1 MLVFLQIISAL
12 SCDLLDLPTG
22 IEYFSPSYEVNHKI
36 EVSGQFYSPQS
47 PLEWEFEVYE
57 DSWLRLTLEPKYF
70 SIHAT
75 LSTPSKQIYKSILSS
90 NIGQIST
97 KLVKGSYSLQ
107 LDPDA
112 FEEVDNE
119 NLGCSQPYIYFN
131 LGLLPLGSIII
142 PNSEKWLDF
151 GFPDIPDLTES
162 LKYSGLYIDYDEI
175 PLNTKDLSGL
185 LRTYNFSLE
194 IPNAEQKLSGITGT
208 WKISFG
214 LSNV

>member
-1 MLVFLQIISAL
+1 MLVFLQILSAL

-22 IEYFSPSYEVNHKI
+22 IEYFSPSYELTHKI
-36 EVSGQFYSPQS
+36 EVSGQFYSPHS

-75 LSTPSKQIYKSILSS
+75 LSIPSKQIYKSVLSS
-90 NIGQIST
+90 NVGQISS
-97 KLVKGSYSLQ
+97 KLLKGSYSLQ

-112 FEEVDNE
+112 FEEVENE
-119 NLGCSQPYIYFN
+119 NIGCDKAYIYLN
-131 LGLLPLGSIII
+131 LALIPLSSIISS
-142 PNSEKWLDF
+142 NQDNLLHF
-151 GFPDIPDLTES
+151 GFPEISDLTES
-162 LKYSGLYIDYDEI
+162 LKYSGLYVDYDEI
-175 PLNTKDLSGL
+175 HLKPESLPGL
-185 LRTYNFSLE
+185 LHSYNFSLE

-208 WKISFG
+208 WKITFG